1 MDLRRELIDT
11 LLELT
16 HGDIFISLLLLFNQ
30 CRVERVSLL
39 ALSRVLH
46 LFRERLDALFQ
57 RRLRRLLLSHRFF
70 SRLFQRSLALS
81 ARLVE
86 LFSQLVDAS
95 LERVSL
101 GVAGIGRNG
110 VLLHRV
116 LVLSV
121 VRFVESI

>member
-16 HGDIFISLLLLFNQ
+16 HGDIFISLLLLLNQ

-39 ALSRVLH
+39 ALSRVLD

-57 RRLRRLLLSHRFF
+57 RRLLRLLLSHRFF

-81 ARLVE
+81 VRPVE

-101 GVAGIGRNG
+101 GVAEIGRNG
-110 VLLHRV
+110 V

-121 VRFVESI
+121 VRFIE